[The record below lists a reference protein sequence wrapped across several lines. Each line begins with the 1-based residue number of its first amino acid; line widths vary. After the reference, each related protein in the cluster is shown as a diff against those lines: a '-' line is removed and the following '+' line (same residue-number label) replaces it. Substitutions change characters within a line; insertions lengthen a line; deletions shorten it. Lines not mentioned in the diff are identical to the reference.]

1 MSNKAPYGSLF
12 PSRAFSPDC
21 EIQSS
26 TRKSMFLSCLSASL
40 TRSKKACGGV
50 CIYLS
55 GNNDGALSNR
65 DFWQEVWYDI
75 NQPIAAGVSALSLI
89 FVVHT

>member
-1 MSNKAPYGSLF
+1 MLVRVF
-12 PSRAFSPDC
+12 
-21 EIQSS
+21 E
-26 TRKSMFLSCLSASL
+26 ASL
-40 TRSKKACGGV
+40 TGSKKACGGV

-75 NQPIAAGVSALSLI
+75 KQLIAAGVSALSLI

>member
-1 MSNKAPYGSLF
+1 MLVRVF
-12 PSRAFSPDC
+12 
-21 EIQSS
+21 E
-26 TRKSMFLSCLSASL
+26 ASL
-40 TRSKKACGGV
+40 TGSKKACGGV

-89 FVVHT
+89 FCCAYITTLVYSVCIKKPY